1 MTKRFL
7 AMVLILIAALAG
19 CARVQEYTDIAKK
32 KGVSDE
38 YIRDLAAWT
47 RTNTVYSEFE
57 TNLKVVCT
65 YKSRQ
70 FKDSYVRE
78 YSRIYL
84 LPREAEQ
91 QKAQFMKEM
100 SAEETEFSFYA
111 YTADFEANDFSRA
124 ESSWKIFLLDEKGNQ
139 VHPVEIRRINRITP
153 VVEQFY
159 PYINQYH
166 GKFYTI
172 RFPRQP
178 DDVKKK
184 LVFTSVLGTITLEW
198 S

>member
-91 QKAQFMKEM
+91 QKAQLMKEM

-166 GKFYTI
+166 GKFYTL

>member
-1 MTKRFL
+1 MAKRLFGL
-7 AMVLILIAALAG
+7 FLILLIGLAG
-19 CARVQEYTDIAKK
+19 CTQVREYTDIPKK

-38 YIRDLAAWT
+38 YMKDLAAWT
-47 RTNTVYSEFE
+47 RTNTVYSEFQ
-57 TNLKVVCT
+57 TNLKIVCT

-70 FKDSYVRE
+70 FKDAYVRE
-78 YSRIYL
+78 YSRLYL
-84 LPREAEQ
+84 LPHEAEQ
-91 QKAQFMKEM
+91 QKIQLMKEL

-139 VHPVEIRRINRITP
+139 VHPVEIRRINKITP
-153 VVEQFY
+153 VVEQFF

-166 GKFYTI
+166 GKFYTV

-178 DDVKKK
+178 DNMKMR
-184 LVFTSVLGTITLEW
+184 LVFTGVLGTVTLEW

>member
-1 MTKRFL
+1 MAKRIL
-7 AMVLILIAALAG
+7 GLLLVLVIALAG
-19 CARVQEYTDIAKK
+19 CAQVREYTDIPKK

-38 YIRDLAAWT
+38 YLKDLAAWT

-57 TNLKVVCT
+57 TNLKIVCT
-65 YKSRQ
+65 YKSSR
-70 FKDSYVRE
+70 FKDAYVKE

-84 LPREAEQ
+84 LPSEARE
-91 QKAQFMKEM
+91 QKAQLMKEM

-111 YTADFEANDFSRA
+111 YTADFDANDFSRA
-124 ESSWKIFLLDEKGNQ
+124 ESSWKVFLLDDKGNQ
-139 VHPVEIRRINRITP
+139 VHPIEIRRINKITP
-153 VVEQFY
+153 LVEEFY
-159 PYINQYH
+159 PYINPYH

-172 RFPRQP
+172 RFPHQP
-178 DDVKKK
+178 EGEKIK

>member
-1 MTKRFL
+1 MKKRFWGI
-7 AMVLILIAALAG
+7 VLILLVALAG
-19 CARVQEYTDIAKK
+19 CAQVQEYTDVAKK

-38 YIRDLAAWT
+38 YLKNLAAWT
-47 RTNTVYSEFE
+47 RANTVYSEFE

-65 YKSRQ
+65 YKSQQ
-70 FKDSYVRE
+70 FKDAYVRE

-84 LPREAEQ
+84 LPKEAEQ
-91 QKAQFMKEM
+91 QKAQLMKEM

-124 ESSWKIFLLDEKGNQ
+124 ESSWKVFLVDDKGNQ
-139 VHPVEIRRINRITP
+139 VHPLEIRRINRITP

-166 GKFYTI
+166 GKFYTV
-172 RFPRQP
+172 RFPHQP
-178 DDVKKK
+178 GEMKKK

>member
-1 MTKRFL
+1 MKKRLFAFL
-7 AMVLILIAALAG
+7 LIVLIALAG
-19 CARVQEYTDIAKK
+19 CAEVREYTDIAKK

-38 YIRDLAAWT
+38 YLKDLAAWT

-70 FKDSYVRE
+70 FKDAYVRE

-84 LPREAEQ
+84 LPKEAEE
-91 QKAQFMKEM
+91 QKAQLMKEM

-111 YTADFEANDFSRA
+111 YTADFEANDFARA
-124 ESSWKIFLLDEKGNQ
+124 ESSWKVFLLDEKNNQ
-139 VHPVEIRRINRITP
+139 IHPIELRRITRITP
-153 VVEQFY
+153 MVEQFY

-166 GKFYTI
+166 GRFYTV
-172 RFPRQP
+172 RFPSQP
-178 DDVKKK
+178 DGMKKK
-184 LVFTSVLGTITLEW
+184 LVFTSVLGTVTLEW